1 VTSFRPEYQVK
12 QFVAV
17 VQGEHGRF
25 MVLATGSDRHYLF
38 CQLDPSGCQTGLQ
51 FPVLRADLQP
61 DIRAALAHGWG
72 NADLQQLRQA
82 DG

>member
-1 VTSFRPEYQVK
+1 MNGFRPECQVK
-12 QFVAV
+12 QYVAV
-17 VQGEHGRF
+17 VEGQHGRF
-25 MVLATGSDRHYLF
+25 MVLVTGSDKYYLF

-51 FPVLRADLQP
+51 FPVLKSDLQP

-72 NADLQQLRQA
+72 NADLQQLQAA